1 MKDEQKLKISIE
13 VSFVNCY
20 TCLCL
25 FFSFFNHGVHFHL
38 SLLVSEFFSNLLV

>member
-20 TCLCL
+20 TCLFL
-25 FFSFFNHGVHFHL
+25 FFSFFNHGDHFHL
-38 SLLVSEFFSNLLV
+38 SLLVS